1 MTNYIMNEQLFM
13 SHENQNNEQW
23 LVGWLDGSLG
33 IMSCHSNHRLKING
47 TLYGNP
53 FLEANISATKTPTKE
68 FDLPPNLFFRQTLV
82 EKFHA
87 IKAGFSSCSPP
98 KFLRLKGCYSCLSL
112 LFVTRVS
119 SFKILINPF
128 KAYF

>member
-1 MTNYIMNEQLFM
+1 MVQCCNACIASSEGNFMTFPHITYNTTY
-13 SHENQNNEQW
+13 
-23 LVGWLDGSLG
+23 
-33 IMSCHSNHRLKING
+33 NHRPKMYW
-47 TLYGNP
+47 TQYGNP
-53 FLEANISATKTPTKE
+53 FLEANISATKPPTKAFE
-68 FDLPPNLFFRQTLV
+68 LPPNLFFRQTLV
-82 EKFHA
+82 GKFHA

-98 KFLRLKGCYSCLSL
+98 KFLKLKDCYSCLSL